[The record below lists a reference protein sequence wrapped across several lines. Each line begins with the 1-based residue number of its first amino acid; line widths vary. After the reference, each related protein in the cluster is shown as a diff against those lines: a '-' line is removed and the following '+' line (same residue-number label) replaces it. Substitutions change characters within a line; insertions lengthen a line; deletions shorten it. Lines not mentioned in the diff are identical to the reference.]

1 MLDIQLIRAD
11 KDRVL
16 AGLAKKHAGKAVET
30 LEAILTQD
38 QQRREIIV
46 SLENQRK
53 EMNDTAKSI
62 GMLLK
67 SGKSAEAEEAKN
79 RTGSL
84 KANIKSQEAALQEI
98 EVTLH
103 DLLVTLPNLPHE
115 SVPEG
120 KGASHRPKTTGS
132 LGILIVGIG
141 GRHGSC
147 LLAAILAHRLEI
159 QWCGPKGEPRQPNY
173 YGCLTQL
180 DYYQQKVKG
189 LANVTMAAVGGWV
202 SEQCGWQWC

>member
-1 MLDIQLIRAD
+1 MR
-11 KDRVL
+11 KSSSY
-16 AGLAKKHAGKAVET
+16 
-30 LEAILTQD
+30 
-38 QQRREIIV
+38 RRD
-46 SLENQRK
+46 
-53 EMNDTAKSI
+53 NDTASI
-62 GMLLK
+62 TSDSVYSVASSFRHASNGPFAPQAPTRALPTL
-67 SGKSAEAEEAKN
+67 AK
-79 RTGSL
+79 
-84 KANIKSQEAALQEI
+84 
-98 EVTLH
+98 
-103 DLLVTLPNLPHE
+103 D
-115 SVPEG
+115 
-120 KGASHRPKTTGS
+120 ASHRPKTTGS